1 MVDRTPYLDKEHTPE
16 QAVRNI
22 FGRQHAPKEVCL
34 LFASFRLLTYAR
46 IAMLGKDEDAVRKS
60 FTAIIGGEEKLGA
73 DPSEI
78 ELNWLTVTAI
88 WLACRSL
95 VTAMSTRQAKML
107 DDPSI
112 VPALPSDDHV
122 DFRARFSQAHVDMV
136 LVEGREPHPKFT
148 ERVNRDLAVL
158 GSIPFYEIGEI
169 RTRSETIAQKSGLA
183 ESAEH
188 LLKMSKQDETR
199 SSVGSEEEA
208 MERLHAFFVAL
219 EHLNHCE
226 FSVKDGPMIYIKE
239 LTKFR
244 GLTPGLPCLL
254 FADKLIRKEVARLT
268 SDERDV
274 FPCFSSGLLH
284 VLTNCRYLWDSART
298 EASILRLD
306 QSRLTSPKKG
316 LSLFNQDFEPDKERD
331 RSSKPK
337 PVTKSSMKREKQK
350 ARLTKALGAG
360 APASGAPKGGATKK
374 GQGKG
379 KGASGKKPHK
389 VPEKEWTALMSMRPP
404 GGPRCPFWNS
414 SHGCQFGEECKK
426 AHICM
431 ECGGNHTWCS
441 QHM

>member
-1 MVDRTPYLDKEHTPE
+1 
-16 QAVRNI
+16 
-22 FGRQHAPKEVCL
+22 
-34 LFASFRLLTYAR
+34 
-46 IAMLGKDEDAVRKS
+46 
-60 FTAIIGGEEKLGA
+60 
-73 DPSEI
+73 
-78 ELNWLTVTAI
+78 
-88 WLACRSL
+88 
-95 VTAMSTRQAKML
+95 
-107 DDPSI
+107 
-112 VPALPSDDHV
+112 
-122 DFRARFSQAHVDMV
+122 
-136 LVEGREPHPKFT
+136 
-148 ERVNRDLAVL
+148 
-158 GSIPFYEIGEI
+158 
-169 RTRSETIAQKSGLA
+169 
-183 ESAEH
+183 
-188 LLKMSKQDETR
+188 
-199 SSVGSEEEA
+199 
-208 MERLHAFFVAL
+208 
-219 EHLNHCE
+219 
-226 FSVKDGPMIYIKE
+226 MIYIKE

-306 QSRLTSPKKG
+306 QSRFTSPKKG

-350 ARLTKALGAG
+350 ARLTKALGAA

-379 KGASGKKPHK
+379 KGASGKGGSDKKPHK